1 MNKTLPATTLSLL
14 ALVFGSNQTAY
25 AETPLDFAPPAQPEQ
40 ATVQS
45 TAADTIAISFDP
57 PQAITKTSQETI
69 NSSLSTS
76 SYHQQSN
83 HQQPI
88 TNHQQ
93 LKTNTNQ
100 PATANQQPLTA
111 NPADDI
117 FSGGSNSLV
126 ARAVGSAEG
135 TRTPE
140 GHKTSAYHGHTDPG
154 NGVWNL
160 GSFSYQHEAANPEEA
175 DEKQLARLA
184 QQDQSLREKAI
195 ALGIPEY
202 EADLSVRLNGIDL
215 ANQSPLAALA
225 DDGGGYIDRLKQAQE
240 MGLIGSEAVLWAR
253 VRSYLDPDTNQW
265 NAPGLGN
272 TVENISHDQQ
282 RRMDAIDRAFAL
294 YQAQVATIAEQ
305 PAPQP
310 SEKSAPDVTEQIIS
324 QNLSS
329 EPNPSPEPELSENRV
344 EQIISQAPAANPS
357 SDPDSPSSFAANP
370 PIAFDL
376 APPVSP

>member
-1 MNKTLPATTLSLL
+1 M
-14 ALVFGSNQTAY
+14 
-25 AETPLDFAPPAQPEQ
+25 
-40 ATVQS
+40 
-45 TAADTIAISFDP
+45 
-57 PQAITKTSQETI
+57 
-69 NSSLSTS
+69 
-76 SYHQQSN
+76 
-83 HQQPI
+83 
-88 TNHQQ
+88 
-93 LKTNTNQ
+93 
-100 PATANQQPLTA
+100 
-111 NPADDI
+111 
-117 FSGGSNSLV
+117 
-126 ARAVGSAEG
+126 
-135 TRTPE
+135 
-140 GHKTSAYHGHTDPG
+140 
-154 NGVWNL
+154 
-160 GSFSYQHEAANPEEA
+160 
-175 DEKQLARLA
+175 
-184 QQDQSLREKAI
+184 
-195 ALGIPEY
+195 
-202 EADLSVRLNGIDL
+202 
-215 ANQSPLAALA
+215 AALA